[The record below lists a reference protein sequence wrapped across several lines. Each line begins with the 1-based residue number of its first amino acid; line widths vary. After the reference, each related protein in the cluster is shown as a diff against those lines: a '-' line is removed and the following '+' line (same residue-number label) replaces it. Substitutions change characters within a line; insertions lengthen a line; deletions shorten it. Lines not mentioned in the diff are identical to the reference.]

1 MQLHDSSPPSSRRN
15 RERPLMAE
23 INVTPLVDVMLVLLV
38 IFMITAPLMQH
49 GLDIQ
54 LPNASAPAE
63 EIREIPTIFVK
74 SDKSIYWDKDR
85 MANMVAF
92 EVRLEEFAVLPG
104 DKEVYFKADKTLDY
118 GFVMEALSRIKGK
131 GIEKIGMVTE
141 PEDQ

>member
-1 MQLHDSSPPSSRRN
+1 MQLHDSSPSPSRRN

-54 LPNASAPAE
+54 LPNASAPAK
-63 EIREIPTIFVK
+63 EIREVPTIFLK
-74 SDKSIYWDKDR
+74 SDKAIYWDKDR
-85 MANMVAF
+85 MLDMMAF
-92 EVRLEEFAVLPG
+92 EARLGEFAASPG
-104 DKEVYFKADKTLDY
+104 DKEVYFRADKTLDY